1 MAHNYST
8 SGIFMPVNNGH
19 RWKVLG
25 VGVAAN
31 ASFSSVVGGL
41 PATAVYMR
49 ATYQLDNAELGL
61 VLGILG
67 LGIAVSEIPW
77 GLLTDRWGDRP
88 VLLTG
93 LLTSGIALIG
103 LAMLALYAPTIV
115 LLAIGLFVVGLLGS
129 SVNGA
134 SGRAIMA
141 WFKEGERGL
150 AMSIRQTAVPGGY
163 ALGAVVL
170 PYLAH
175 TYGFVEVFSAS
186 AIFCLIACLFA
197 GFWLYE
203 PDFSS
208 DAAKKQSQEPTAS
221 PLKDSRVWRI
231 VLAIGLLCAPQFAI
245 LTYAAVF
252 FHDVGNIN
260 ITLVSATL
268 AVIQIGAIVSRIW
281 SGRWTDKNKN
291 RRSYL
296 KTCAWL
302 SALTFL
308 ILGSTVSAA
317 SFYGMSETPLASA
330 LIIGVMVIAGISVS
344 AWHGVAYTELATLA
358 GASRAGT
365 ALAMGNTCVFVVLFA
380 TPIAASAL
388 MTHFSWGVVWLA
400 AAFCALLTV
409 PLFPPVEKAYALEL
423 RSA

>member
-1 MAHNYST
+1 MTISR
-8 SGIFMPVNNGH
+8 SH

-41 PATAVYMR
+41 PATAVFMR
-49 ATYQLDNAELGL
+49 ATYQLDNTQLGM
-61 VLGILG
+61 VLGVLG
-67 LGIAVSEIPW
+67 LGIAASEIPW

-93 LLTSGIALIG
+93 LFSSAI
-103 LAMLALYAPTIV
+103 AMLVLALLATFAPTAV
-115 LLAIGLFVVGLLGS
+115 LLAAGLFAVGLLGS

-163 ALGAVVL
+163 ALGAIFL
-170 PYLAH
+170 PWLAH
-175 TYGFVEVFSAS
+175 TYGFFEVFAVSA
-186 AIFCLIACLFA
+186 AACIVSGLFA
-197 GFWLYE
+197 WAWLFE
-203 PDFSS
+203 PDFTGP
-208 DAAKKQSQEPTAS
+208 AKAKGNSIGKG
-221 PLKDSRVWRI
+221 PLQDPAVWRI

-252 FHDVGNIN
+252 FHDFGGVN
-260 ITLVSATL
+260 ITVVSATL
-268 AVIQIGAIVSRIW
+268 AAIQVGAIVSRIW
-281 SGRWTDKNKN
+281 SGRWTDKNNN
-291 RRSYL
+291 RRPYL
-296 KTCAWL
+296 RTCASL
-302 SALTFL
+302 SALTFFL
-308 ILGSTVSAA
+308 LGITVSMT
-317 SFYGMSETPLASA
+317 STHEPGTFPFSVW
-330 LIIGVMVIAGISVS
+330 LIIIMMIAAGITVS

-365 ALAMGNTCVFVVLFA
+365 ALAMGNTCVFVVLFL

-388 MTHFSWGVVWLA
+388 MSHVSWAAVWLA
-400 AAFCALLTV
+400 ASVCALATV
-409 PLFPPVEKAYALEL
+409 PLFPRAVKSHGLEL
-423 RSA
+423 KSA